1 MTSKAEELNKRIETL
16 LKQKEAA
23 EAKAAK
29 QAADIEA
36 ADNAAIEAA
45 AEAARTAIKSNDVL
59 AYDKAKADEEAA
71 KAAKETHRKFL
82 VQVKIE
88 PLITDAEFHEA
99 VDGVLKEIEAKDKA
113 RKARA
118 AELITELEKIAEE
131 DRAEIRFAN
140 DTLARWQYKILGI
153 PESPKRP
160 LPRYYHGELPCYVDG
175 AMHRNED
182 DYKAITGRKLPES
195 TFKGG
200 LYNGGIFR

>member
-1 MTSKAEELNKRIETL
+1 MTSKAEELSKRIETL

-82 VQVKIE
+82 VQVKTE

-99 VDGVLKEIEAKDKA
+99 IDGVLKEIETKDKA

-131 DRAEIRFAN
+131 DRSEIRFAN

-153 PESPKRP
+153 PAGPNRP
-160 LPRYYHGELPCYVDG
+160 LPRYYHGELPHYIQTAIHSQYG
-175 AMHRNED
+175 
-182 DYKAITGRKLPES
+182 DYEEITGRKFPEDNY
-195 TFKGG
+195 KGG
-200 LYNGGIFR
+200 FDNGGIF